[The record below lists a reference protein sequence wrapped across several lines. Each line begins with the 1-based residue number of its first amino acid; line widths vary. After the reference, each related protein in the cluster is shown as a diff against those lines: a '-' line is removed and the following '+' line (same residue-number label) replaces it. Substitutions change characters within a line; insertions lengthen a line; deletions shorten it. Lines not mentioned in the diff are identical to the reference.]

1 MGGKLS
7 ALTGLLRGARLSTV
21 AFAAVQGICA
31 AGTAVLSGGL
41 RLVGVALRFAMGPMG
56 LVFTAVTV
64 AAGLIID
71 NWSTVG
77 PFFRSLW
84 NGIVGV
90 FQWAW
95 GIIKRIMDSVAEAAT
110 WIGKKID
117 EMPVLG
123 SAKRGIG
130 KAIDWFSGDDEKEQ
144 LAANAKAAAE
154 QSAAPNAKAA
164 ADKASAI
171 EAPPMPDLPKAPD
184 TKNLASLQGLAAGG
198 GDEEY
203 FKQSFNDF
211 MAAEEAAKKKGKKG
225 SGSRAS
231 SGTTVVTL
239 AGDNSRPQ
247 TLFIPAGSRTGSSLS
262 TTTGTATQAA
272 GRVGIPT
279 ALPQTPARLARR
291 GGNAAQAAGSNGQ
304 IMVDLTQNFSLMSSD
319 PRAVRRV
326 LESIKPD
333 MEALIRRAL
342 DKIASDRRRTA
353 YA

>member
-1 MGGKLS
+1 
-7 ALTGLLRGARLSTV
+7 
-21 AFAAVQGICA
+21 
-31 AGTAVLSGGL
+31 
-41 RLVGVALRFAMGPMG
+41 
-56 LVFTAVTV
+56 
-64 AAGLIID
+64 
-71 NWSTVG
+71 
-77 PFFRSLW
+77 
-84 NGIVGV
+84 
-90 FQWAW
+90 
-95 GIIKRIMDSVAEAAT
+95 
-110 WIGKKID
+110 
-117 EMPVLG
+117 
-123 SAKRGIG
+123 
-130 KAIDWFSGDDEKEQ
+130 
-144 LAANAKAAAE
+144 
-154 QSAAPNAKAA
+154 
-164 ADKASAI
+164 
-171 EAPPMPDLPKAPD
+171 MPDLPKAPD
-184 TKNLASLQGLAAGG
+184 TKASASLQGLAAGGG

-211 MAAEEAAKKKGKKG
+211 MAAEKAAKKKGKKG
-225 SGSRAS
+225 SGSRAAG
-231 SGTTVVTL
+231 GTTVVTL
-239 AGDNSRPQ
+239 AGDNSQVQ